1 MADGR
6 IGGGAGF
13 LMHLNINLATNPYQ
27 DARRFWMQWGTT
39 LALVGILTLALLAI
53 TVTGWFNAKRDRQTI
68 SQLKSQISER
78 DAERAKAEA
87 YLNLPANRS
96 TRDRSQFLNELIQR
110 KAFSWTKVF
119 EELEAVMPPR
129 LHVVS
134 IHPEPSQ
141 ENQLAMKIVVAGD
154 SRDRAITLARKMEDS
169 KHFRDTRITQEQNQQ
184 GQTNGDNST
193 FDIDAIY
200 VPSSQAGSVP

>member
-1 MADGR
+1 
-6 IGGGAGF
+6 
-13 LMHLNINLATNPYQ
+13 MHLNINLATNPYQ
-27 DARRFWMQWGTT
+27 DARRFWIQWGTT
-39 LALVGILTLALLAI
+39 LALVGIATLALLAI
-53 TVTGWFNAKRDRQTI
+53 TITGWFNAKRDRQTI
-68 SQLKSQISER
+68 SQLKNQISER

-119 EELEAVMPPR
+119 EELEGVMPPR

-134 IHPEPSQ
+134 IHPEPSSDN
-141 ENQLAMKIVVAGD
+141 ELAIKIVVAGE
-154 SRDRAITLARKMEDS
+154 SRDRAIALARKMEDS
-169 KHFRDTRITQEQNQQ
+169 KHFQHTEITQEQNQQ

-193 FDIDAIY
+193 FDINAIY
-200 VPSSQAGSVP
+200 VPRSQAGSTP

>member
-1 MADGR
+1 
-6 IGGGAGF
+6 
-13 LMHLNINLATNPYQ
+13 MHLNINLATNPYQ
-27 DARRFWMQWGTT
+27 DARRFWIQWGTG
-39 LALVGILTLALLAI
+39 LALLGILTLALLTI
-53 TVTGWFNAKRDRQTI
+53 TITGWFNAKRDRQTI
-68 SQLKSQISER
+68 AQLRNQITER

-119 EELEAVMPPR
+119 EELEGVMPPR

-134 IHPEPSQ
+134 IHPEPSSDN
-141 ENQLAMKIVVAGD
+141 ELAIKIVVAGD
-154 SRDRAITLARKMEDS
+154 SRDRAIALARKMEDS
-169 KHFRDTRITQEQNQQ
+169 KHFQHTEITQEQNQQ

-193 FDIDAIY
+193 FDINAIY
-200 VPSSQAGSVP
+200 VPRSQAGSTP